1 MDYYYKYL
9 KYKKKY
15 LDLKGGKIEYGLYG
29 FYSYK
34 ANDLNLREYIDKSKY
49 SLKEKNYI
57 HDLPLNKDQNGDNI
71 IIQHLRS
78 KCRINDDNNIIEYYP
93 NIKSFQFVPYDNI
106 SQDDNDKI
114 QELINSTYFTK
125 QLNIKDDKVKWT
137 TLNKLKKFRY
147 RGYSDDISK
156 KIINSYAAKANEL
169 LENKLYEI
177 PDNSTVSGD
186 STFTTKRKDALNL
199 TKQRTCENIHLNP
212 NPNPNTNSN
221 LIILNELIDKNQ
233 LLLSNIETGDK
244 YNNYNKIY
252 RDPYLLHSEK
262 LGALSW
268 NMVINKATINCIM
281 NNDTEIFPIR
291 IVLNMKPDKLYYD
304 NIKDTKKYEN
314 YMGFF
319 LIRFE
324 NNFDALTTNSKPHDS
339 KEQYYIFF
347 VFKNDSIFDFKT
359 YTLTNFRN
367 NIVSWGNV
375 TEKKTVL
382 FYEIIQLMCMHKND
396 NVFFYLISDKK
407 QQINKLNDLITSWIH
422 KDHLKYLYNFLNF
435 VYDNEI
441 HILVSKYNINNVCQ
455 KLGLE
460 EDKIQ
465 NRGKYQY
472 IEYNEYELT
481 QCHFDWYDDNE
492 KFCIKF
498 GNMNQLRKDNLELC
512 ISDDKYFNFDKLRY
526 IQPTAQTNTLSDNES
541 RKFDIESILNL
552 ELQTLIDK
560 I

>member
-15 LDLKGGKIEYGLYG
+15 LDLKGGKMEYGLYG

-34 ANDLNLREYIDKSKY
+34 GNDLNLREYIYKNKY

-57 HDLPLNKDQNGDNI
+57 HDLPLNKDKDQNGDNI

-106 SQDDNDKI
+106 SQDDNNKI
-114 QELINSTYFTK
+114 QELIDSTYFTK

-186 STFTTKRKDALNL
+186 STFTDKRKDALNL

-291 IVLNMKPDKLYYD
+291 IVLNMQPDKLYYD

-324 NNFDALTTNSKPHDS
+324 NDFDALTTNSKPHDS

-396 NVFFYLISDKK
+396 NVFFYLISNQK
-407 QQINKLNDLITSWIH
+407 QNNNDLIKSWIH
-422 KDHLKYLYNFLNF
+422 NDHLKYLYNFLNF

-526 IQPTAQTNTLSDNES
+526 IQPTAQTNTLSDDES

>member
-15 LDLKGGKIEYGLYG
+15 LDLKGGKMEYGLYG

-34 ANDLNLREYIDKSKY
+34 GNDLNLREYIYKNKY

-57 HDLPLNKDQNGDNI
+57 HDLPLNKDKDQNGDNI

-78 KCRINDDNNIIEYYP
+78 KCIIDDNNNIIEYYP
-93 NIKSFQFVPYDNI
+93 NIKSFQFVPYNNI
-106 SQDDNDKI
+106 NQDDNDKI
-114 QELINSTYFTK
+114 QELIDSTYFTE

-156 KIINSYAAKANEL
+156 KIINSYSAKANEL

-186 STFTTKRKDALNL
+186 STFTDKRKDALNL

-291 IVLNMKPDKLYYD
+291 IVLNMQPDKLYYD
-304 NIKDTKKYEN
+304 NIKDTGKYEN

-324 NNFDALTTNSKPHDS
+324 NDFDALTTNSKPHDS

-367 NIVSWGNV
+367 NIIKLEN
-375 TEKKTVL
+375 L
-382 FYEIIQLMCMHKND
+382 FY
-396 NVFFYLISDKK
+396 DKK
-407 QQINKLNDLITSWIH
+407 YKHRIN
-422 KDHLKYLYNFLNF
+422 
-435 VYDNEI
+435 
-441 HILVSKYNINNVCQ
+441 
-455 KLGLE
+455 
-460 EDKIQ
+460 
-465 NRGKYQY
+465 
-472 IEYNEYELT
+472 
-481 QCHFDWYDDNE
+481 
-492 KFCIKF
+492 
-498 GNMNQLRKDNLELC
+498 
-512 ISDDKYFNFDKLRY
+512 RY
-526 IQPTAQTNTLSDNES
+526 VGFHTT
-541 RKFDIESILNL
+541 RM
-552 ELQTLIDK
+552 
-560 I
+560 